1 MQDKGDAPSPYI
13 KTSAGVGA
21 PNKKNA
27 IQLSKYN
34 VIIKNGKMIIETC
47 NFDEPKESLP
57 QWAQNELDMLDFIRV
72 NENENMEERNKDGTL
87 GDDFSKR

>member
-1 MQDKGDAPSPYI
+1 M
-13 KTSAGVGA
+13 

-47 NFDEPKESLP
+47 DFKEKKESLP
-57 QWAQNELDMLDFIRV
+57 QWAQNELNMLDSIRE
-72 NENENMEERNKDGTL
+72 NENEDMEAKYKDRTL
-87 GDDFSKR
+87 GDDSIKR